1 MSDDIKLNIPDP
13 YSTSN
18 NDAFTF
24 SLNENESPST
34 GMTDFKGKLEELK
47 KKMEDSGVTETPKP
61 SKPLKFP
68 LHDQDQYPCEVKF
81 KILLRDPP
89 SVQGL
94 GNAVSEAI
102 ETLGDINK
110 AGVAA
115 ASEEYEESGEN
126 PIGAGAGYVD
136 GAVTE
141 IVNKLD
147 ASFGDETITAEDS
160 LNAVGDAVNA
170 VKTGGRPDIGKNISL
185 YLPGAYAVSDALQ
198 YGTFEFGAMGAAGLA
213 ALQGGGSVMESIKA
227 MLFDGAGSVVD
238 AITGN
243 AGASEYASL
252 SAIRGMGM
260 VKSLAGPAGD
270 VATSAVK
277 LTMGVTIN
285 PNTRAMFKAVGL
297 RSFQLQFKF
306 IPLSEKEAKQTEEI
320 IKRFREHAY
329 PESIDVG
336 GVSQG
341 YKYPHMFEIEM
352 LAYGKPVGTKI
363 KPCVLE
369 SISTNY
375 NPSGMTYYKGEDR
388 SYPAEYTL
396 SLSFREDITLNA
408 QDIRDGF

>member
-13 YSTSN
+13 YSTAN

-24 SLNENESPST
+24 SLNEDESPNT
-34 GMTDFKGKLEELK
+34 GMTDFKGKLDEMK
-47 KKMEDSGVTETPKP
+47 KKMEDAGATEVPKP

-94 GNAVSEAI
+94 GNAIGDVVDG
-102 ETLGDINK
+102 LVDINK
-110 AGVAA
+110 AAVAA
-115 ASEEYEESGEN
+115 AKEEYEESGEN
-126 PIGAGAGYVD
+126 PIGAVAGYTD
-136 GAVTE
+136 GFVNEAT
-141 IVNKLD
+141 NKLD
-147 ASFGDETITAEDS
+147 AALGNETITPEES
-160 LNAVGDAVNA
+160 LNAATDALNA
-170 VKTGGRPDIGKNISL
+170 VKAGGRPDIGKNISL

-198 YGTFEFGAMGAAGLA
+198 YSTFEFGAVGAAGLA
-213 ALQGGGSVMESIKA
+213 ALQGGGTVMESIKA
-227 MLFDGAGSVVD
+227 MFMDGAGSVMD

-252 SAIRGMGM
+252 SAIRGMSM
-260 VKSLAGPAGD
+260 VKSLGGTGGEI
-270 VATSAVK
+270 ATEAVK

-341 YKYPHMFEIEM
+341 YKYPHMFDIEM
-352 LAYGKPVGTKI
+352 YAYGKPVGTKI

-369 SISTNY
+369 SISTTY

-396 SLSFREDITLNA
+396 SLSFREDVTLNA